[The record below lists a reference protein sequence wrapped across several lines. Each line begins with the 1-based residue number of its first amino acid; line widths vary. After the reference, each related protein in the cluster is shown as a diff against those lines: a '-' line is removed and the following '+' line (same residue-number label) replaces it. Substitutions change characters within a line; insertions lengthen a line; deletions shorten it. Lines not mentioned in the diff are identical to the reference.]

1 MALNNVNVKSGAR
14 HRSTSDL
21 STTTILTTDF
31 FTPKVIYTHEF
42 VPKEKWH
49 ARIDSLTRCLPM
61 YKPAYA
67 DIKANMRA
75 FFVPL
80 RTLYYKWNSWIT
92 NTNDGV
98 DLPETMA
105 YFNVVDFVKA
115 MCYKLPNGT
124 TPFCSSITSLSYN
137 RSEVPSTDSEPAG
150 APSAYDFCYL
160 WDYVDELQAEKTS
173 INYVI
178 LNAKGR
184 AVWSILRGLG
194 YHFATAFAIND
205 ETSLTYVKDKSAL
218 PLIAYLKVYFDYYV
232 NPRDSVMYQWFKVT
246 LDQIYKT
253 DSWHLSC
260 KFYDED
266 ADDNLLY
273 WIFQAIFD
281 VNYSLD
287 YFTSAFEQSMGPETS
302 NCYSESFTIKDVTV
316 DNLDIRG
323 QQNSNKIAALVRKD
337 PNSNLAYTL
346 SQYLDT
352 GLHLLSDVLK
362 RYQLS
367 GMHPSDR
374 YLTQRGV
381 KLRSEYNNKSIYI
394 GHKESPFNIQDI
406 TSTGDSSLAEYK
418 GKALNYNLNANF
430 EFDSEEFGFIIIIST
445 VVPDVKYFEGEPR
458 YIHHLSRTQFFSE
471 EFEPLGVQGIQA
483 SELLADI
490 THFKGSQARANNINE
505 DSIIGYTDRYGEY
518 KANPHAIVAG
528 DFSLGSRN
536 EGYRSWH
543 VLREIEKRVKIS
555 EEFRSSLDRG
565 QYDRI
570 FEVTDANFDGFIQ
583 VFNIDCRPSLPMS
596 SMFESYEFECDDNKT
611 VNVQTGGQFNT

>member
-14 HRSTSDL
+14 NRSTSDL

-31 FTPKVIYTHEF
+31 FTPRVIYTHEF

-124 TPFCSSITSLSYN
+124 TPFCTSITSLSFN
-137 RSEVPSTDSEPAG
+137 RSDVPSTDSEPIG

-160 WDYVDELQAEKTS
+160 WDYEDELHTEKTS

-194 YHFATAFAIND
+194 YHFATSFSIND
-205 ETSLTYVKDKSAL
+205 SSQVAQIKDKSAV

-232 NPRDSVMYQWFKVT
+232 NPRDSITYQWFKTT

-266 ADDNLLY
+266 VDDNLLY

-287 YFTSAFEQSMGPETS
+287 YFTSAFENPFSPEQNAIAETQ
-302 NCYSESFTIKDVTV
+302 TITDLY
-316 DNLDIRG
+316 N
-323 QQNSNKIAALVRKD
+323 A
-337 PNSNLAYTL
+337 NLAAKQVASSGNVAPVVQQSSASSITTL
-346 SQYLDT
+346 TQYLDT

-406 TSTGDSSLAEYK
+406 TSTGDSALAEYK

-430 EFDSEEFGFIIIIST
+430 EFDSSEFGFIIIIST

-471 EFEPLGVQGIQA
+471 EFEPLGIQGIQA

-490 THFKGSQARANNINE
+490 THFKGSAARANNINE
-505 DSIIGYTDRYGEY
+505 GSIIGYTDRYGEY

-555 EEFRSSLDRG
+555 EEFRASLDRG

-596 SMFESYEFECDDNKT
+596 SMFESYEFECEDNNT
-611 VNVQTGGQFNT
+611 VNIKTGGQFNT